1 MTSSIIQMKTVDRLL
16 KLAQIKVIF
25 SEEKENVI
33 DFTCE
38 QLIKRAQ
45 PTNQIITIDQLLER
59 AQTNINFSI
68 KEMVGFPS
76 SQLLIVYVHQIII
89 SI

>member
-1 MTSSIIQMKTVDRLL
+1 MKTVDRLL

>member
-1 MTSSIIQMKTVDRLL
+1 MKTVDRLL

-45 PTNQIITIDQLLER
+45 PTNQIITID
-59 AQTNINFSI
+59 
-68 KEMVGFPS
+68 
-76 SQLLIVYVHQIII
+76 
-89 SI
+89 

>member
-1 MTSSIIQMKTVDRLL
+1 MKTVDRLL

-45 PTNQIITIDQLLER
+45 PTNHLYIKRYALEFAELL
-59 AQTNINFSI
+59 N
-68 KEMVGFPS
+68 
-76 SQLLIVYVHQIII
+76 
-89 SI
+89 